1 MFLCGQCPQT
11 FPPPRVSQ
19 VSLSWRAQLVYEGN
33 ASIAPAE
40 ITLDSVAP
48 TFPLLYD
55 VRATPN
61 TDAPQT
67 TVRHINPHVSSATQV
82 TREQLDEVERQQK
95 AFQ

>member
-1 MFLCGQCPQT
+1 
-11 FPPPRVSQ
+11 
-19 VSLSWRAQLVYEGN
+19 
-33 ASIAPAE
+33 
-40 ITLDSVAP
+40 
-48 TFPLLYD
+48 

-82 TREQLDEVERQQK
+82 TREHLDEVERQQK